1 MITPILTA
9 GKIKAGPAGGG
20 IRRGARNSA
29 FTLVEMIVVV
39 AVMTL
44 GLSLFLGLNHR
55 QRESLVWRTKLR
67 ELQVFFKAARSHAIL
82 QRRSN
87 DCLFNPESGG
97 LREQL
102 DRRRVQL
109 GPGVEIELT
118 AAQQAFLEAA
128 ANAEP
133 RQEGAMQ
140 AEVSLLTFYADG
152 GASGAPIRV
161 FGPRSE
167 AEFTVNPLTGGIT
180 FTERLRDDGEV
191 R

>member
-9 GKIKAGPAGGG
+9 GKIRAAPAGAAT
-20 IRRGARNSA
+20 RRGARTSA

-39 AVMTL
+39 AIMTL

-82 QRRSN
+82 QRKTN

-102 DRRRVQL
+102 DRRRVLL
-109 GPGVEIELT
+109 GPGVEIELN
-118 AAQQAFLEAA
+118 AAQQALLAA
-128 ANAEP
+128 AAGC
-133 RQEGAMQ
+133 GAAPAAAIQ

-152 GASGAPIRV
+152 GAAGGPLRV
-161 FGPRSE
+161 FGQRSQ

-180 FTERLRDDGEV
+180 FTERLKDDGAG